1 MRSRMARHDL
11 RLLLV
16 LFVIAC
22 GPAAIPSETLS
33 APAPTSTVA
42 PTPVP
47 LAQASGP
54 GEPRTP
60 SAPTAT
66 ATPRQAPP
74 SPAPATRAPSLDC
87 TPHSFPQRTQGSF
100 AVDPTDDRKLY
111 IGVEQEGFFKSI
123 DGGTSWQR
131 ASAGIRAWD
140 RLDGTG
146 LCHEEFYATVID
158 PADPA
163 RICTAKAGGP
173 GTLGAR
179 TSAVNNGV
187 YCSSDAAATWKQV
200 VGPTMNTAVY
210 ALAADPRDFNVLYAG
225 VNGGPCSNP
234 PPICQPGTYFN
245 TTGAI
250 YKTTDGGGT
259 WTELNALYVP
269 DLRVVALHV
278 DQRDPQVILA
288 ATFSK
293 LPTATAGPGSF
304 GAVTQLG
311 LLRSADGG
319 RTWTSSLAGMSAD
332 PREQALL
339 AMAAAPRNA
348 ANVYVTASSNTSYW
362 SADGGRTFN
371 KAVRMATFAFDPH
384 DPAGLRMLGSTG
396 EEIRESADG
405 GRTWTARSKTPGF
418 VAFDKGVPTK
428 IEWSRTT
435 PSTVFLAG
443 PYATV
448 FRSTD
453 RGATWTQI
461 LSADRL
467 PRG

>member
-1 MRSRMARHDL
+1 M
-11 RLLLV
+11 LLLV
-16 LFVIAC
+16 LFVVSC
-22 GPAAIPSETLS
+22 GQTASPPETPS
-33 APAPTSTVA
+33 AQAPTSTSA
-42 PTPVP
+42 RTPVP
-47 LAQASGP
+47 LAQAS
-54 GEPRTP
+54 
-60 SAPTAT
+60 AP
-66 ATPRQAPP
+66 
-74 SPAPATRAPSLDC
+74 PATRAPSIDC

-100 AVDPTDDRKLY
+100 AVDPTDDRRLY
-111 IGVEQEGFFKSI
+111 VGVEQEGYFRSI
-123 DGGTSWQR
+123 DGGTTWQR
-131 ASAGIRAWD
+131 ASTGIRAWD
-140 RLDGTG
+140 RLDGTS

-158 PADPA
+158 PTDPT

-173 GTLGAR
+173 GTLGTA

-187 YCSSDAAATWKQV
+187 YCSMDAAATWKQV

-210 ALAADPRDFNVLYAG
+210 ALAQDPRDFNVMYAG

-250 YKTTDGGGT
+250 YKTNDGGAT
-259 WTELNALYVP
+259 WTELNALYIP

-304 GAVTQLG
+304 GAATQLG
-311 LLRSADGG
+311 VLRSADGG
-319 RTWTSSLAGMSAD
+319 GSWTSSLVGMSTD
-332 PREQALL
+332 PRERALL
-339 AMAAAPRNA
+339 AMAVAPRNG
-348 ANVYVTASSNTSYW
+348 ANVYVTASSNTSYR
-362 SADGGRTFN
+362 SADGGRTFQR
-371 KAVRMATFAFDPH
+371 AARMATVAFDPH
-384 DPAGLRMLGSTG
+384 DPAGLRMVGCSG
-396 EEIRESADG
+396 EEVHVSADG
-405 GRTWTARSKTPGF
+405 GKTWTARSKTPGF

-428 IEWSRTT
+428 IEWSRTD
-435 PSTVFLAG
+435 PNTVFLAG

-453 RGATWTQI
+453 RGASWTQI

-467 PRG
+467 PKS